1 MRRDDV
7 ATCLLGKAFWIC
19 MGLLHGIN
27 GRMCQL
33 ILNLVGSYG
42 DGVATP
48 FRWHPF
54 TACCVM
60 LVRYEVVVVATRP
73 EASAESPVVSAKA
86 AVRGFAFRCSVAN
99 QAAAVALL
107 GSATTRLTQ

>member
-7 ATCLLGKAFWIC
+7 ATCLLGNAF
-19 MGLLHGIN
+19 LDLHGLVHGISD
-27 GRMCQL
+27 RMCQL
-33 ILNLVGSYG
+33 IPNLVGSYRSG
-42 DGVATP
+42 ATTP
-48 FRWHPF
+48 FRWHPS

-86 AVRGFAFRCSVAN
+86 AVLGFAFRCSVAN